1 MTNFYNDVNMICE
14 LHGKAINF
22 KMTIFI
28 LDELTFN
35 DLDGSADDLVPI
47 HLLLDGRRIYV
58 FISFARQLQRT
69 LSKLVIGL
77 LFIVHGQIV
86 RLTISLWTL
95 HFPI

>member
-1 MTNFYNDVNMICE
+1 MICE
-14 LHGKAINF
+14 LHRKAINF
-22 KMTIFI
+22 KMTILI
-28 LDELTFN
+28 LDELTFD

-47 HLLLDGRRIYV
+47 HLLLDGRRVYV